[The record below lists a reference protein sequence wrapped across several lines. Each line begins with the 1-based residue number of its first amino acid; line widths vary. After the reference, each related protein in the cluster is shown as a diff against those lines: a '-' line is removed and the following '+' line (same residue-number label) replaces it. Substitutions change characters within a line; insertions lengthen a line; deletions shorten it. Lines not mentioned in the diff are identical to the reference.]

1 VSRTAEPEPPDAPGP
16 PPLPPADLAI
26 RALPIHVTPVGI
38 RLARIHSTARDP
50 LFFGPAPGSRPRGRW
65 DAPAG
70 EFGVCYLAEAPH
82 VAFAETFLREPSAT
96 LVQTEDLAVRS
107 LAEVEVGRDLRLVA
121 LHGAGLRRVG
131 ATAAVCT
138 GPYTVS
144 RAWALALHDHPA
156 QPDGIRYRA
165 RHDDDGFAIA
175 LFDRAADAAIPIR
188 SATLTEPTHAG
199 DLGAWLDRYGM
210 GLL

>member
-1 VSRTAEPEPPDAPGP
+1 VSRTAEPSDAPGP
-16 PPLPPADLAI
+16 PPLPPADLVH
-26 RALPIHVTPVGI
+26 RNLPLHIVHAST

-65 DAPAG
+65 DSPAG
-70 EFGVCYLAEAPH
+70 EFGVCYLAEEAH
-82 VAFAETFLREPSAT
+82 VAFAETFLREPGAT
-96 LVQTEDLAVRS
+96 LIQTRDLAVRS

-138 GPYTVS
+138 GPYAVS

-175 LFDRAADAAIPIR
+175 LFDRAAYATILIR
-188 SATLTEPTHAG
+188 STTLTAATHVG